1 MPELWEVP
9 PGWSWPLGTPPKIVN
24 APLERA
30 WQTCVAGS
38 RLSLC
43 CEPQFRNVP
52 QRSVHRGSIQKTKTK
67 RGNARL
73 RFPGTKSL
81 SQLPHDRSHLCACH
95 TVAASACAGPQGPWR
110 RLPAASGPRR
120 LKAGTPLPRRP
131 PGPCRPSEETAV
143 SERTRA
149 SGPGHGRLCLP
160 RRGLVSPCLSA
171 ACDWTLAPK
180 PSGPTTRA
188 GWSSPPT
195 PRGTSNPVTR
205 NL

>member
-67 RGNARL
+67 RGNAHL
-73 RFPGTKSL
+73 HFPGTKSL

-110 RLPAASGPRR
+110 RLPAASGLGVLRPEHPSPVALQGPAAPLKKRR
-120 LKAGTPLPRRP
+120 SPSGRGQAARGTGGCACPAGVSCLRVCLRRVTGPSLP
-131 PGPCRPSEETAV
+131 SLQV
-143 SERTRA
+143 
-149 SGPGHGRLCLP
+149 P
-160 RRGLVSPCLSA
+160 RRGPA
-171 ACDWTLAPK
+171 GAHPPPHEAPR
-180 PSGPTTRA
+180 TQ
-188 GWSSPPT
+188 
-195 PRGTSNPVTR
+195 
-205 NL
+205 